1 MSHTPRAE
9 STAEPRGVAL
19 AQGRLVRPLVERA
32 FIAKAIF
39 LANFALIPG
48 IPLLVMGR
56 VNSLDLILFA
66 VMYVAAMFGF
76 TVGYHRMVAHR
87 AFEPHPVLKAVLL
100 MLGGLS
106 VMGTPSGFAAYH
118 LAHHADPDGPEDP
131 HSPRHGFFHA
141 HMGWFASRTKQD
153 LSRFRTPFQADRMIV
168 FFDKTYL
175 LWSWMGAI
183 IPFFVGGCFGGR
195 AGSWSWEA
203 AGTAALWGGFFR
215 LSLGSHAIWAGASV
229 GHRYG
234 RRDFDTDDSS
244 RNSWLVN
251 IVQLGDGWHNN
262 HHALPGVA
270 NCNARTGQVDLPG
283 LVIAAFAAC
292 GLARNVR
299 WASRRDWER
308 RRAVLA
314 ARAES

>member
-1 MSHTPRAE
+1 
-9 STAEPRGVAL
+9 L
-19 AQGRLVRPLVERA
+19 RPLIERVA
-32 FIAKAIF
+32 IAKAIF
-39 LANFALIPG
+39 LAHFALIPG
-48 IPLLVMGR
+48 IPLLALGR
-56 VNSLDLILFA
+56 VSALDLILVG
-66 VMYVAAMFGF
+66 VMYVATMFGF

-87 AFEPHPVLKAVLL
+87 AFEPHPALKAVLL
-100 MLGGLS
+100 ALGGMS

-118 LAHHADPDGPEDP
+118 LAHHADPDGPQDP

-141 HMGWFASRTKQD
+141 HLGWFASRYKQD
-153 LSRFRTPFQADRMIV
+153 LTRFKALYQDDRMIV
-168 FFDKTYL
+168 FFDKTFL

-183 IPFFVGGCFGGR
+183 IPFFVGGLFGGT
-195 AGSWSWEA
+195 GSWSWAA
-203 AGTAALWGGFFR
+203 AGTATLWGGFFR

-234 RRDFDTDDSS
+234 SRDFATADGS

-251 IVQLGDGWHNN
+251 LVQLGDGWHNN

-270 NCNARTGQVDLPG
+270 NCSTRVGQIDVPG
-283 LVIAAFAAC
+283 LVIAALEAC

-299 WASRRDWER
+299 WASRSDWDR

-314 ARAES
+314 ARADS